1 MLTILVI
8 KNSVKCKKKIIFLI
22 TLIIIHLLLFL
33 FKKHDNYIKEF
44 KAYNI
49 VCSFRITLIIIFVEK
64 SYSYNSDSN
73 RLIIMT
79 V

>member
-8 KNSVKCKKKIIFLI
+8 KNSVKCKKKIIILI

-33 FKKHDNYIKEF
+33 FKKHDNNIKKF
-44 KAYNI
+44 KTYNI
-49 VCSFRITLIIIFVEK
+49 VCSFRIICGK
-64 SYSYNSDSN
+64 NSYSYNSNSN